1 MIEIIWAVS
10 LLQFI
15 YDPTHTIEVE
25 EDKDEK
31 GNPTAYGRFK
41 QFVFDDVSLI
51 TAVIFQEIPYL
62 WWRLNFIDY
71 LDSKANMFKNIGVVY
86 FTVRRFFIY
95 VLDEDNSGT
104 ITLSDFTK
112 GWKNGGFVK
121 YFIQAVIGI
130 VVVLFAFVV
139 VVVISVM

>member
-1 MIEIIWAVS
+1 
-10 LLQFI
+10 
-15 YDPTHTIEVE
+15 
-25 EDKDEK
+25 
-31 GNPTAYGRFK
+31 
-41 QFVFDDVSLI
+41 
-51 TAVIFQEIPYL
+51 
-62 WWRLNFIDY
+62 
-71 LDSKANMFKNIGVVY
+71 MFKNIGVVY

-121 YFIQAVIGI
+121 YFIQAVVGI